1 MTNSFPYNTYFVTE
15 EDLQYVPPYM
25 KDTGETPQ
33 ELKCPIKG
41 CWPKWLA
48 GEFVRV
54 GGSKFV
60 VPLSEDGSKPAA
72 VLQHFFDGLGS
83 LHRFRFADGQVHY
96 TSRSNT
102 DGVARNAK
110 RDGIV
115 RTHMFGPNANT
126 PLRDAQDPCS
136 KLLGESI
143 LVHTDYNYL
152 QVCDS
157 KTLEPKRLLTYADI
171 DPQLSG
177 FRICAHPP
185 KDRKRGLTFNY
196 IISEEGKMSVFALSY
211 TSKPASLVWNTVLP
225 CQPCY
230 IHSLA
235 ITDKYVIFIR
245 NPLHMDVS
253 DMGKPVMDMLEFE
266 PESKTLFF
274 VLDKEDGKLVRT
286 FAAPNFMFFHS
297 VNGYDYVCPK
307 TGRTNI
313 HVDLCSYDCDY
324 CPYRE
329 YTLSNTLD
337 PVRPFQE
344 GTLVRYEL
352 AGVDGEMSS
361 KDHTGRATI
370 AQAFRNFPMEL
381 PRINKGYST
390 NPSYRYVYATGGNG
404 GPSPGTLV
412 PVGRLGKNLK
422 CVQGAFFS
430 RIAKA
435 DWQTGK
441 TQVWQ
446 PEDGESCP
454 CEPVFIARP
463 GAVEEDDGIVLTI
476 IVNRDGTQSILIA
489 LDGRTMKE
497 VARAMM
503 PQVYGL
509 GPHGS
514 FIEQKSMY
522 P

>member
-1 MTNSFPYNTYFVTE
+1 
-15 EDLQYVPPYM
+15 
-25 KDTGETPQ
+25 
-33 ELKCPIKG
+33 
-41 CWPKWLA
+41 
-48 GEFVRV
+48 
-54 GGSKFV
+54 
-60 VPLSEDGSKPAA
+60 
-72 VLQHFFDGLGS
+72 
-83 LHRFRFADGQVHY
+83 
-96 TSRSNT
+96 
-102 DGVARNAK
+102 
-110 RDGIV
+110 
-115 RTHMFGPNANT
+115 
-126 PLRDAQDPCS
+126 
-136 KLLGESI
+136 
-143 LVHTDYNYL
+143 
-152 QVCDS
+152 
-157 KTLEPKRLLTYADI
+157 
-171 DPQLSG
+171 
-177 FRICAHPP
+177 
-185 KDRKRGLTFNY
+185 
-196 IISEEGKMSVFALSY
+196 
-211 TSKPASLVWNTVLP
+211 
-225 CQPCY
+225 
-230 IHSLA
+230 
-235 ITDKYVIFIR
+235 
-245 NPLHMDVS
+245 MDVS

-274 VLDKEDGKLVRT
+274 VLDKKDGKQSVLPSRFPLPSHQPLCLTLNSVRT

-297 VNGYDYVCPK
+297 VNGYDYVCPT

-313 HVDLCSYDCDY
+313 HVDLCSYDGDY

-329 YTLSNTLD
+329 YTLSNTID
-337 PVRPFQE
+337 PARPFQE

-352 AGVDGEMSS
+352 AGVDGENSS
-361 KDHTGRATI
+361 KDHTVRATI
-370 AQAFRNFPMEL
+370 AQAFRDFPMEL
-381 PRINKGYST
+381 PRINKSYST
-390 NPSYRYVYATGGNG
+390 IPSYRYVYATGGNG

-435 DWQTGK
+435 DWRTGK

-476 IVNRDGTQSILIA
+476 VVNREGTHSILIA
-489 LDGRTMKE
+489 LDGRGMNE